1 MGPSGRV
8 LFAGTVSGETQLT
21 AAPDVDQ
28 LLRGSVQVFSRAGL
42 AEKAAGNRPLRVKY
56 GVDPTSPDLHLGH
69 TVPLNALR
77 AFQEAGHTAVLI
89 IGDYTA
95 RVGDPSGRSE
105 TRPPLSAESVAAHAQ
120 TYLQQV
126 FKVLDEKR
134 TEVRWNA
141 EWLTPLFANT
151 DPDPGRRLLGL
162 MARHTVQQLTERED
176 FQKRLASKT
185 PISLLELLYPL
196 MQGYDPVALKSDVE
210 IGGTDQLFNLLMG
223 REIQKDFGQSTQVVI
238 TFPLLEGTDGVR
250 KMSKSYGNAI
260 SLNDT
265 PEDMFGKILSLSD
278 EMMWK
283 YYHLLTREDVA
294 VLKAGHP
301 MEAKKKLGEILVE
314 RFHGT
319 EAARAARA
327 GFERVFSNRETPQEI
342 DDHVLSKSPLRLSE
356 ILVESKLAPSKNEA
370 RRLIQQ
376 KAVDLAGERVA
387 QDREV
392 TVHSPLLLK
401 VGKRQFRR
409 LMPPAP

>member
-1 MGPSGRV
+1 MGSLGST
-8 LFAGTVSGETQLT
+8 LFAGTVSGETQLIP
-21 AAPDVDQ
+21 APDVDG
-28 LLRGSVQVFSRAGL
+28 LVRGTVQVFSRAAL
-42 AEKAAGNRPLRVKY
+42 AEKLALGRPLRVKY

-89 IGDYTA
+89 VGDYTA

-105 TRPPLSAESVAAHAQ
+105 TRPPLSAEAVAANAQ
-120 TYLQQV
+120 TYLAQV

-134 TEVRWNA
+134 TEVRWNS

-151 DPDPGRRLLGL
+151 DPDPARRLLGL
-162 MARHTVQQLTERED
+162 MARHTVQQLTERDD

-196 MQGYDPVALKSDVE
+196 MQGYDSVAVKADVE

-223 REIQKDFGQSTQVVI
+223 REIQKDFAQPMQVVL

-260 SLNDT
+260 SLNDA
-265 PEDMFGKILSLSD
+265 PNDLFGKVLSLSD
-278 EMMWK
+278 DMMWK
-283 YYHLLTREDVA
+283 FYTLLTREDVGI
-294 VLKAGHP
+294 LKAGHP
-301 MEAKKKLGEILVE
+301 MEAKKKLGELLTA
-314 RFHGT
+314 RFHGE
-319 EAARAARA
+319 EAGRAARM
-327 GFERVFSNRETPQEI
+327 GFERVFSNRETPQ
-342 DDHVLSKSPLRLSE
+342 DVADHIVSKSLLRVSD
-356 ILVESKLAPSKNEA
+356 ILVESKMAPSKNEA

-376 KAVDLAGERVA
+376 KAVDLAGERIVE
-387 QDREV
+387 DREV
-392 TVHSPLLLK
+392 AVHSPLLLK

-409 LMPPAP
+409 LMPPVL